1 MRAQGTKGMTLD
13 PILSRSPVFS
23 DKIDRLMQM
32 IWELEG
38 GRKVLFANGESF
50 KVMAEDELEVELLKI
65 LEDLKNTKNVDTV

>member
-13 PILSRSPVFS
+13 PILARSPVFS

-38 GRKVLFANGESF
+38 GRKVLFANSESF

-65 LEDLKNTKNVDTV
+65 LEDLKNTKNVDSV